1 MVCKIYVDIG
11 DIYTKFLVLQERKGE
26 RRELGRGTFPSFAVP
41 YPPAHD
47 FFEFEE
53 RIFYAGGDASGGYLV
68 GWPGVMAGGP
78 LGPEPAGS
86 NPEEECLHAML
97 NKVLFENVED
107 GCDVEV
113 YLAFDFGQKA
123 HNIRQ
128 LAGGLNGKSV
138 VLFSRYL
145 YSDEK
150 ARKTLCIRSFPVAG
164 PLCLFEHF
172 RRTLFG
178 EVHAK
183 KGGHSMLIVDMGYS
197 RTKIFVASS
206 EGGMEYSMVC
216 DAGVRAYYDEILAH
230 FRQTGRRVNI
240 FSVMKEL
247 ELNFPYVTLD
257 RQGYSVEHIIQNVKW
272 DLSKGI
278 MKSISEVLKGHYN
291 RTGRWVDAMVIT
303 GGGAAMS
310 GDLIC
315 ACAAKENYAFS
326 RVICDKS
333 ARYSVVRGAGF
344 A

>member
-1 MVCKIYVDIG
+1 
-11 DIYTKFLVLQERKGE
+11 
-26 RRELGRGTFPSFAVP
+26 
-41 YPPAHD
+41 
-47 FFEFEE
+47 
-53 RIFYAGGDASGGYLV
+53 
-68 GWPGVMAGGP
+68 
-78 LGPEPAGS
+78 
-86 NPEEECLHAML
+86 
-97 NKVLFENVED
+97 
-107 GCDVEV
+107 
-113 YLAFDFGQKA
+113 
-123 HNIRQ
+123 
-128 LAGGLNGKSV
+128 
-138 VLFSRYL
+138 
-145 YSDEK
+145 
-150 ARKTLCIRSFPVAG
+150 
-164 PLCLFEHF
+164 
-172 RRTLFG
+172 
-178 EVHAK
+178 
-183 KGGHSMLIVDMGYS
+183 MLIVDMGYS

-206 EGGMEYSMVC
+206 EGGMECSMVC
-216 DAGVRAYYDEILAH
+216 DAGVRAYYDEILSH

-333 ARYSVVRGAGF
+333 ARYSVLSGMQWAGA
-344 A
+344 